1 MLFSC
6 ERRFLELAEDEDD
19 FSISTNTSNER
30 KEARP
35 NENRSRALG
44 FKPYSTKTGR
54 SFGNLEPRAFHLRAN
69 CFIRDEV
76 PVKKSFPRNLRIALL
91 HGTIRFVIF
100 RKSTNRPLIVFEL
113 DGPEHEEDEAVKA
126 RDRKKKEFL
135 DACGLRL
142 VRVKNS
148 YARRYNY
155 IKDILADF
163 FGSAN

>member
-1 MLFSC
+1 MSHAL
-6 ERRFLELAEDEDD
+6 
-19 FSISTNTSNER
+19 SICD
-30 KEARP
+30 
-35 NENRSRALG
+35 
-44 FKPYSTKTGR
+44 
-54 SFGNLEPRAFHLRAN
+54 AN

-76 PVKKSFPRNLRIALL
+76 PVKKIVPKKFADPLYYT
-91 HGTIRFVIF
+91 GQFDFVIF